1 MVHINPAAYDE
12 WYRTPFGS
20 VCHRLERDALFSL
33 ADFRDGDRVL
43 DAGCGTGVYMRELN
57 GMGLNPV
64 GVDADEGMLNYAASS
79 CGRWALLAGAR
90 AEALPF
96 KDASFDRV
104 VSVCTLEFVAAPET
118 AVREM
123 ARMLKQGGIL
133 LVGFLN
139 GNSTWAELRLE
150 KAKDPSSVWHGV
162 RFYTL
167 AEITGLAGK
176 CGLRPRGF
184 RSAVHFLPGSEGMSI
199 DALEALEEKSR
210 LDTPSAAAFIAAAFR
225 NSG

>member
-64 GVDADEGMLNYAASS
+64 GVDADEGMLSYAASS
-79 CGRWALLAGAR
+79 CGRWALLAGAA

-139 GNSTWAELRLE
+139 GNSTWARQRAE
-150 KAKDPSSVWHGV
+150 KGKDPSSVWHGA
-162 RFYTL
+162 RFFRLTDVSL
-167 AEITGLAGK
+167 MSFKAGLGMVAFKGAIYF
-176 CGLRPRGF
+176 PP
-184 RSAVHFLPGSEGMSI
+184 ASEGLSP
-199 DALEALEEKSR
+199 DELEALEEKSR

-225 NSG
+225 KSG